1 MREYRSYLARIAGM
15 TQRQQNIKLPKGKE
29 GGKMKAMVLEKISS
43 VEERPLKLV
52 ELPQPVPGRG
62 QILVKVSAC
71 GVCHTELDEIEG
83 RVSPSRFPMIL
94 GHEIVGRVEGFGPGA
109 SKFKKGDRV
118 GIAWINW
125 ACGKCSFCL
134 QDEENLCDTAKW
146 TGKDAHGGYAQ
157 YTVVSEDF
165 AYPIPE
171 RFTDVKAAPL
181 LCAGVIGYR
190 ALRLSGMENGRVL
203 GLYGFGASA
212 HIAIQVAKYKYPV
225 GKVFVFTR
233 PNQKEHQD
241 LARKLGADW
250 IGATGDTPPE
260 KLNCAID
267 FTPVG
272 EPVREALRNLQK
284 GGRAV
289 INAIRKATPI
299 PELDYTEHLWYEKE
313 VKSVANVTRRDV
325 QEFLPL
331 AAEIPIVPETQEF
344 ELEEANEALILLKE
358 GKIRGAGVL
367 KITE

>member
-1 MREYRSYLARIAGM
+1 M
-15 TQRQQNIKLPKGKE
+15 TQKQQNIKLPKGEK
-29 GGKMKAMVLEKISS
+29 GGTMKAMVVEKISP
-43 VEERPLKLV
+43 VEEKPLKLV
-52 ELPQPVPGRG
+52 ELTRPVPGRG

-83 RVSPSRFPMIL
+83 RVAPSQFPMIL
-94 GHEIVGRVEGFGPGA
+94 GHEIVARVERMGPEAG
-109 SKFKKGDRV
+109 KFKKGDRV

-134 QDEENLCDTAKW
+134 KGEENLCDMAKW
-146 TGKDAHGGYAQ
+146 TGKDVHGGYAQ

-165 AYPIPE
+165 AYSIPA

-190 ALRLSGMENGRVL
+190 ALRLSGMEDGKVL

-212 HIAIQVAKYKYPV
+212 HIVIQIAKYKYRD

-233 PNQKEHQD
+233 PHQKEHQD
-241 LARKLGADW
+241 LARNLRADW

-272 EPVREALRNLQK
+272 EPVREALRNLEK
-284 GGRAV
+284 GGRV
-289 INAIRKATPI
+289 VVNAIRKATPI

-313 VKSVANVTRRDV
+313 VKSVANVTRRDA

-344 ELEEANEALILLKE
+344 KLEDANEALILLKE
-358 GKIRGAGVL
+358 GKMRGAGVL
-367 KITE
+367 SITE

>member
-1 MREYRSYLARIAGM
+1 MRQHRDYSARTAGIA
-15 TQRQQNIKLPKGKE
+15 QRQLHALLPKEHESGT
-29 GGKMKAMVLEKISS
+29 MKAMVLERISS
-43 VEERPLKLV
+43 VEEEPLKLV
-52 ELPQPVPGRG
+52 NLPKPVAGRG
-62 QILVKVSAC
+62 EILIKVSAC

-83 RVSPSRFPMIL
+83 RVAPSRFPMIL
-94 GHEIVGRVEGFGPGA
+94 GHEIVGRVEGLGPGA
-109 SKFKKGDRV
+109 RKFRKGDRV

-125 ACGKCSFCL
+125 ACGKCSYCL
-134 QDEENLCDTAKW
+134 RGQENLCDSARW
-146 TGKDAHGGYAQ
+146 TGKDAPGGYAE

-171 RFTDVKAAPL
+171 RFSDVEAAPL

-190 ALRLSGMENGRVL
+190 ALRLSGMQDGKVL

-212 HIAIQVAKYKYPV
+212 HIVIQAAKYKYPD

-233 PNQKEHQD
+233 PHQKEHQN

-260 KLNCAID
+260 KLDCAID

-272 EPVREALRNLQK
+272 EPVRDALRNLQK
-284 GGRAV
+284 GGRVV
-289 INAIRKATPI
+289 INAIRKTTPV

-313 VKSVANVTRRDV
+313 VKSVANVTRKDA

-331 AAEIPIVPETQEF
+331 AAEIPIVPETREF
-344 ELEEANEALILLKE
+344 KLEEANDALALLKE

-367 KITE
+367 KIAE

>member
-1 MREYRSYLARIAGM
+1 MREYRSYLARTAGM
-15 TQRQQNIKLPKGKE
+15 TQKQQNIKLPKGEK
-29 GGKMKAMVLEKISS
+29 GGTMKAMVVEKISL
-43 VEERPLKLV
+43 VEEKPLKLV
-52 ELPQPVPGRG
+52 ELPRPVPGRG
-62 QILVKVSAC
+62 QVLVRVSAC

-83 RVSPSRFPMIL
+83 RVAPSQFPMIL
-94 GHEIVGRVEGFGPGA
+94 GHEIVGRVERVGLEAG
-109 SKFKKGDRV
+109 KFKKGDRV

-134 QDEENLCDTAKW
+134 KGEENLCETAKW

-157 YTVVSEDF
+157 YTVVAEDF
-165 AYPIPE
+165 AYPIPA

-190 ALRLSGMENGRVL
+190 ALRLSGMEDGKVL

-212 HIAIQVAKYKYPV
+212 HIVIQIAKYKYRD

-233 PNQKEHQD
+233 PRQKEHQD

-250 IGATGDTPPE
+250 IGATGDTSPE

-272 EPVREALRNLQK
+272 EPVREALRV
-284 GGRAV
+284 V
-289 INAIRKATPI
+289 INAIRKTTPI

-313 VKSVANVTRRDV
+313 VKSVANVTRRDA

-344 ELEEANEALILLKE
+344 KLEEANGALILLKE

-367 KITE
+367 SITE

>member
-1 MREYRSYLARIAGM
+1 L
-15 TQRQQNIKLPKGKE
+15 LPKEHEAGTI
-29 GGKMKAMVLEKISS
+29 KAMVLERISS
-43 VEERPLKLV
+43 VEEKPLKLV
-52 ELPQPVPGRG
+52 NLPKPVAGG
-62 QILVKVSAC
+62 GEILIKVSAC

-83 RVSPSRFPMIL
+83 RVAPSRFPMIL
-94 GHEIVGRVEGFGPGA
+94 GHEIVGRVEGLGPGA
-109 SKFKKGDRV
+109 GKFKKGDRV

-125 ACGKCSFCL
+125 ACGKCSYCL
-134 QDEENLCDTAKW
+134 RGQENLCDSARW
-146 TGKDAHGGYAQ
+146 TGKDAPGGYAE

-165 AYPIPE
+165 AYPVPE
-171 RFTDVKAAPL
+171 TFADVKAAPL

-190 ALRLSGMENGRVL
+190 ALRLSRMQDGKVL

-212 HIAIQVAKYKYPV
+212 HIVIQVAKYKYPD

-233 PNQKEHQD
+233 PHQKEHQN

-260 KLNCAID
+260 KLDCAID

-272 EPVREALRNLQK
+272 EPVRDALRNLQK
-284 GGRAV
+284 GGRVV
-289 INAIRKATPI
+289 INAIRKTTPI

-313 VKSVANVTRRDV
+313 VKSVANVTRRDA

-344 ELEEANEALILLKE
+344 GLKEANEALALLKE

-367 KITE
+367 KIAE